1 MRKQEIDFILEKL
14 CDYYGEMVDIVF
26 TVGRPIQVI
35 LWGELKPVYLK
46 EVPIESLTPFHTEK
60 LALVLIGN
68 QKKLIDNLINL
79 GYCDLAYSIPKARF
93 RVNIFSQRSNYSIVM
108 RKFPIKIPTVEELR
122 LPEIVKEIANERM
135 GLILITG
142 ATGSGK
148 SSTLAAILNI
158 INETRA
164 CHIITLEDPV
174 EFLHPHK
181 KATFNQREM
190 GIDFSNYAE
199 GLRAALRQSPHVILV
214 GEIRDNETLEIAIQ
228 AAETGHLVL
237 STMHTTDAG
246 QTIGRIIGMLSPFSP
261 ENENFIRLRVADTLK
276 WVICQRLLPK
286 IGGGRIV
293 ATEIMRKN
301 LRIKDLII
309 NGETVEKT
317 FYDVIETSVAVGM
330 HTFDQSIVDLYK
342 RGLITE
348 ETATA
353 YASRKTTVIREID
366 KIKAQKGEKTTD
378 IEELKIDTDYDK
390 KLKWSR

>member
-14 CDYYGEMVDIVF
+14 CDYHEEISDIVF
-26 TVGRPIQVI
+26 TVGRPMQVM

-46 EVPIESLTPFHTEK
+46 EAPIEFLTPFHTEI
-60 LALVLIGN
+60 LALTLVGN
-68 QKKLIDNLINL
+68 QKRLVDNLIRV
-79 GYCDLAYSIPKARF
+79 GYCDLAYSISKARF
-93 RVNIFSQRSNYSIVM
+93 RVNIFSQRGNYSVVM
-108 RKFPIKIPTVEELR
+108 RKLPIKIPTVEELR

-135 GLILITG
+135 GLILVTG

-158 INETRA
+158 INETRP

-190 GIDFSNYAE
+190 GIDFSHYSD
-199 GLRAALRQSPHVILV
+199 GLRAALRQAPHVILV
-214 GEIRDNETLEIAIQ
+214 GEIRDRDTLEIAMQ

-246 QTIGRIIGMLSPFSP
+246 QTIGRAIGMFPP
-261 ENENFIRLRVADTLK
+261 EDETYIRLRFSDTLK
-276 WVICQRLLPK
+276 WVVSQRLLPK

-293 ATEIMRKN
+293 ATEVMRKN

-309 NGETVEKT
+309 NGETAEKT
-317 FYDVIETSVAVGM
+317 FYDVIETSGAVGM

-342 RGLITE
+342 KGLITE
-348 ETATA
+348 ETAVA
-353 YASRKTTVIREID
+353 FASRRATVTREID
-366 KIKAQKGEKTTD
+366 KIKAQRGEKTTD
-378 IEELKIDTDYDK
+378 IEGLKIDTEYDK
-390 KLKWSR
+390 KMRRGL